1 MIGAFRSCRATW
13 RGGGHKSY
21 NLMHFPPPGGI
32 DFAKGMAKAAAWMHW
47 VRSNIRPGSW
57 CALLALA
64 VQLVLSFG
72 HVHRS
77 EFPSV
82 SASSPL
88 SAVSTGAASTTGS
101 DASSAAAKPIGLG
114 SDYCAICAAMVLANS
129 VRMAAAPA
137 LPRPAVGTRVRFTAN
152 AEIVPAVS
160 PHLLFRARAPPL
172 T

>member
-1 MIGAFRSCRATW
+1 
-13 RGGGHKSY
+13 
-21 NLMHFPPPGGI
+21 MHFPRPGGI
-32 DFAKGMAKAAAWMHW
+32 DLARGMPKAADWMHW

-72 HVHRS
+72 HVHRL

-88 SAVSTGAASTTGS
+88 SAVGIGAVSATGS
-101 DASSAAAKPIGLG
+101 DASSAPAIPIGLG
-114 SDYCAICAAMVLANS
+114 SDYCAICAVMVLANS

-137 LPRPAVGTRVRFTAN
+137 LARPAVGTRVRFAKKP
-152 AEIVPAVS
+152 EIVSAAS